1 MPKGKE
7 NQKPNDKF
15 RISSALKTIIGRELI
30 TDDFVAVFELVKN
43 AFDAHARNVE
53 VRFEGLTTDDPKLII
68 KDDGKG
74 MTGADIDNKWLFVA
88 YSAKREGTE
97 DDLEGK
103 PKDYRDK
110 ISTERTFAGAKGVGR
125 FSCDRL
131 GRYLNLYTRAKSS
144 GPFDHLRIDWQ
155 DFEEDSAKEFVDITM
170 ERSAPSKIPH
180 ELESGTILE
189 ISGLRQKWDREQLK
203 KLRDSLRKLINPNQ
217 ENDAKRFAVT
227 LVAPDE
233 ESADKDEAE
242 KRDRVNGRIKNFLF
256 EELGLR
262 TTEIHCEIDK
272 EGDRITTTLT
282 DRGTLIYQ
290 IVERCP
296 FDHLQDVRI
305 HLFALNRSAKIH
317 FKKVMGVENVGYGS
331 VFLYKNGFRVHPL
344 GEEGDDRLGIDRRKQ
359 QGMARYLG
367 TRDLSGRIE
376 IFGSNAIFKE
386 TSSRNSGFIDSP
398 EWRELLRFFKEYT
411 LRRLE
416 LYAVDVIKWGN
427 PVKGSDDELLPTDVK
442 AQIVE
447 VINKLTNAPDVL
459 DVKYD
464 PNLLDILAERQSAS
478 VTNALS
484 NFKRIAEQTGNEK
497 LRREVART
505 ESRVKALTIAKYEAE
520 TEARQARKE
529 QALSDKQLAAE
540 KQKNVFLL
548 ATAADPNLQR
558 LHLQHWIGIA
568 AQEMRGNISNLVHA
582 VKAGKADQQKLLQG
596 LTTIQKWVDQ
606 LVGAS
611 RIATR
616 ADFSLQYPTRRMDLA
631 RYIFEYLTSDVVEKT
646 DRLKFEVIN
655 KAGPFT
661 LMMRPIE
668 ISILFDNLIS
678 NAEKAKARL
687 MRFVIE
693 SSGSTLTIRVAN
705 DGEKVPKSIV
715 DSMFELGISGRGG
728 SGIGLYT
735 CKEIVTALG
744 GEIRFDGNDIAL
756 GGAAF
761 TLTFHS

>member
-1 MPKGKE
+1 MPKEKE
-7 NQKPNDKF
+7 NEKLKDKF

-53 VRFEGLTTDDPKLII
+53 IRFEGLTTDEPKLII

-74 MTGADIDNKWLFVA
+74 MTADDIDNKWLFVA

-97 DDLEGK
+97 DDAEGK

-131 GRYLNLYTRAKSS
+131 GRYLNLYSRAKSS
-144 GPFDHLRIDWQ
+144 GPFEHLKIDWQ
-155 DFEEDSAKEFVDITM
+155 DFEQDSSKEFVDVSM
-170 ERSAPSKIPH
+170 ERTTPTKIPH

-189 ISGLRQKWDREQLK
+189 ISGLREKWDREQLK

-217 ENDAKRFAVT
+217 ENDSKRFAVT

-233 ESADKDEAE
+233 ESADKEEPE

-256 EELGLR
+256 EELGVR
-262 TTEIHCEIDK
+262 TTEIHCVVDK
-272 EGDRITTTLT
+272 DGETITTTLT
-282 DRGTLIYQ
+282 DRGTLIYRL
-290 IVERCP
+290 VERCP
-296 FDHLQDVRI
+296 FDHLQNIRV

-317 FKKVMGVENVGYGS
+317 FHKVMGVRNVSYGS

-344 GEEGDDRLGIDRRKQ
+344 GEENDDGFGIERRKQ
-359 QGMARYLG
+359 QGQSRYLG
-367 TRDLSGRIE
+367 TRDLSGRVE
-376 IFGSNAIFKE
+376 IFGDNTKFKE

-398 EWRELLRFFKEYT
+398 EWRELLRFFKEYV

-427 PVKGSDDELLPTDVK
+427 PVKGSDEELLPTDVK
-442 AQIVE
+442 VQIVE
-447 VINKLTNAPDVL
+447 VINKLTNDPDVL

-464 PNLLDILAERQSAS
+464 SNLLDILAERQSAS
-478 VTNALS
+478 VTTALS
-484 NFKRIAEQTGNEK
+484 NFKRIAEKTGNEK
-497 LRREVART
+497 LKREVART
-505 ESRVKALTIAKYEAE
+505 ERRVKALAVAKHEAE
-520 TEARQARKE
+520 TEARKARQEK
-529 QALSDKQLAAE
+529 ALSEKQLAVE

-548 ATAADPNLQR
+548 ATAADPDKQR
-558 LHLQHWIGIA
+558 LHLEHWIGIA
-568 AQEMRGNISNLVHA
+568 AQEMRGNISKLVHA
-582 VKAGKADQQKLLQG
+582 VKGGKADQHQLLKG
-596 LTTIQKWVDQ
+596 LTSIQKWVDQ

-631 RYIFEYLTSDVVEKT
+631 RYVFEYLTSDVVDKT
-646 DRLKFEVIN
+646 DRIKFEVTN
-655 KAGPFT
+655 KAEPFEV
-661 LMMRPIE
+661 MMRPIE

-678 NAEKAKARL
+678 NAEKARARH
-687 MRFVIE
+687 MRFSIE
-693 SSGSTLTIRVAN
+693 TSGGTLTVRVAN
-705 DGEKVPKSIV
+705 DGEKVPKSMV

-735 CKEIVTALG
+735 CKEIVTGMG
-744 GEIRFDGNDIAL
+744 GEIIFGGNDPNL

-761 TLTFHS
+761 TITFHS

>member
-1 MPKGKE
+1 MPKVKE
-7 NQKPNDKF
+7 TEKPNDKF

-74 MTGADIDNKWLFVA
+74 MTGEDIDNKWLFVA

-103 PKDYRDK
+103 SKDYRDK

-144 GPFDHLRIDWQ
+144 GPFEHLKIDWQ

-180 ELESGTILE
+180 ELESGTILA

-217 ENDAKRFAVT
+217 ENDAKRFSVT

-272 EGDRITTTLT
+272 DGDTITTTLT
-282 DRGTLIYQ
+282 DRGTLIYRL
-290 IVERCP
+290 VERCP
-296 FDHLQDVRI
+296 FDHLESIRV
-305 HLFALNRSAKIH
+305 HLFALNRSAKMH
-317 FKKVMGVENVGYGS
+317 FLKVMGVRNVSYGS

-344 GEEGDDRLGIDRRKQ
+344 GEENDDGFGIERRKQ
-359 QGMARYLG
+359 QGQSRYIG
-367 TRDLSGRIE
+367 TRDLSGRVE
-376 IFGSNAIFKE
+376 IFGDNSKFKE

-398 EWRELLRFFKEYT
+398 EWRELLRFFKEYV

-427 PVKGSDDELLPTDVK
+427 PVKGSDEELLPTDVK

-447 VINKLTNAPDVL
+447 VINKLTNDPDVL

-464 PNLLDILAERQSAS
+464 PNLLDILAERQSTS

-520 TEARQARKE
+520 TEARQAKKE
-529 QALSDKQLAAE
+529 QALTDKQLAAE

-582 VKAGKADQQKLLQG
+582 VKAGNADQQKLLQG

-678 NAEKAKARL
+678 NAEKARARL

-735 CKEIVTALG
+735 CKEIVTGMG
-744 GEIRFDGNDIAL
+744 GEISFDGNDAAL
-756 GGAAF
+756 GGAAL

>member
-1 MPKGKE
+1 MPKDNE
-7 NQKPNDKF
+7 KPKDKF

-53 VRFEGLTTDDPKLII
+53 IRFEGLTTDDPKLII

-74 MTGADIDNKWLFVA
+74 MTSDDIDDKWLFVA

-97 DDLEGK
+97 DDVEGK

-131 GRYLNLYTRAKSS
+131 GRYLHLYSRAKSS
-144 GPFDHLRIDWQ
+144 GSFEHLQIDWQ
-155 DFEEDSAKEFVDITM
+155 DFEQDSSKEFVDISMVRTT
-170 ERSAPSKIPH
+170 PTKIPY

-189 ISGLRQKWDREQLK
+189 ISGLREKWDREQLK
-203 KLRDSLRKLINPNQ
+203 RLRDSLRKLINPNQ
-217 ENDAKRFAVT
+217 ENDSKRFAVT
-227 LVAPDE
+227 LAVPDE
-233 ESADKDEAE
+233 ESADKDEPE

-256 EELGLR
+256 EELGLK
-262 TTEIHCEIDK
+262 TTEIHCEVD
-272 EGDRITTTLT
+272 GDSEKITTTLT
-282 DRGTLIYQ
+282 DRGTLIYRL
-290 IVERCP
+290 VERCP
-296 FDHLQDVRI
+296 FDHMQRIRI
-305 HLFALNRSAKIH
+305 HLFALNRSAKLH
-317 FKKVMGVENVGYGS
+317 FKKVMGVDNVGYGS

-359 QGMARYLG
+359 QGVSRYLG

-376 IFGSNAIFKE
+376 IFGGNAKFKE

-398 EWRELLRFFKEYT
+398 EWRELLRFFKEYV

-442 AQIVE
+442 AQILE
-447 VINKLTNAPDVL
+447 VINKLTNDPDVL
-459 DVKYD
+459 DVTYD
-464 PNLLDILAERQSAS
+464 SRLLDILEERQSAS
-478 VTNALS
+478 VTTALA
-484 NFKRIAEQTGNEK
+484 NFKRIAAKSGNEK
-497 LRREVART
+497 LKREVIRT
-505 ESRVKALTIAKYEAE
+505 ERRVKALAVAKDEAE
-520 TEARQARKE
+520 TEARKARQEK
-529 QALSDKQLAAE
+529 ALSEKQLAAE

-558 LHLQHWIGIA
+558 LHLEHWIGIA
-568 AQEMRGNISNLVHA
+568 AQEMRGNISKLVQA
-582 VKAGKADQQKLLQG
+582 VKGGKADQQQLLKG
-596 LTTIQKWVDQ
+596 LTSLQKWVDQ

-655 KAGPFT
+655 KAEPFEI
-661 LMMRPIE
+661 MMRPIE

-678 NAEKAKARL
+678 NAEKARARH
-687 MRFVIE
+687 MRFAIE
-693 SSGSTLTIRVAN
+693 TAGSALTVRVSN
-705 DGEKVPKSIV
+705 DGEKVPKSMV
-715 DSMFELGISGRGG
+715 DSMFALGISGRGG

-735 CKEIVTALG
+735 CQEIVAGMG
-744 GEIRFDGNDIAL
+744 GKISFDGNDATL

-761 TLTFHS
+761 TISFRS

>member
-1 MPKGKE
+1 LSKPK
-7 NQKPNDKF
+7 DKF

-53 VRFEGLTTDDPKLII
+53 IRFEGLTTDDPKLII

-74 MTGADIDNKWLFVA
+74 MTADDIDNKWLFLA

-97 DDLEGK
+97 DDATGK

-110 ISTERTFAGAKGVGR
+110 IATERTFAGSKGVGR

-131 GRYLNLYTRAKSS
+131 GRYLNLYTRTKAS
-144 GPFDHLRIDWQ
+144 GPFEHLKVDWQ
-155 DFEEDSAKEFVDITM
+155 DFEHDSLTEFVDVPI
-170 ERSAPSKIPH
+170 ERSITTKIPH
-180 ELESGTILE
+180 PLESGTILE
-189 ISGLRQKWDREQLK
+189 ISGLREKWDRDQLK

-227 LVAPDE
+227 LVVPDE
-233 ESADKDEAE
+233 EDGDKEEPE

-262 TTEIHCEIDK
+262 TTEIHCEVDK
-272 EGDRITTTLT
+272 EGKQITTTLT
-282 DRGTLIYQ
+282 DRGTLIYR
-290 IVERCP
+290 IVELCP
-296 FDHLQDVRI
+296 FDHLQNIRI
-305 HLFALNRSAKIH
+305 HLFALNRSAKLH
-317 FKKVMGVENVGYGS
+317 FKKVMGVHNVGYGS

-344 GEEGDDRLGIDRRKQ
+344 GEEGDDSFGIERRKQ
-359 QGMARYLG
+359 QGQSRFIG
-367 TRDLSGRIE
+367 TRDLSGRVE
-376 IFGSNAIFKE
+376 IFADNKRFKE

-398 EWRELLRFFKEYT
+398 EWRELLRFFKDYA

-427 PVKGSDDELLPTDVK
+427 PVQGSDEELLPTDVK
-442 AQIVE
+442 AQILE
-447 VINKLTNAPDVL
+447 VINKLTNAPDVI
-459 DVKYD
+459 DVQYD
-464 PNLLDILAERQSAS
+464 SNLLDILAERQSAS
-478 VTNALS
+478 VATALS
-484 NFKRIAEQTGNEK
+484 NFKKIAEKSGSKELK
-497 LRREVART
+497 REVART
-505 ESRVKALTIAKYEAE
+505 ERRVKALAVAKHEAE
-520 TEARQARKE
+520 TEARKARQEK
-529 QALSDKQLAAE
+529 ALSEKQLATE

-558 LHLQHWIGIA
+558 LHLEHWIGIA
-568 AQEMRGNISNLVHA
+568 AQEMRGNISKLVHA
-582 VKAGKADQQKLLQG
+582 VKGGKADQQQLLKG
-596 LTTIQKWVDQ
+596 LTSLQKWVDQ

-646 DRLKFEVIN
+646 DRLKFEVVN
-655 KAGPFT
+655 KAEPFEV
-661 LMMRPIE
+661 MMRPIE

-678 NAEKAKARL
+678 NAEKARARH
-687 MRFVIE
+687 MRFTIE
-693 SSGSTLTIRVAN
+693 TVGSTLTVRVAN
-705 DGEKVPKSIV
+705 DGEEVRKNIV
-715 DSMFELGISGRGG
+715 ESMFELGISGRGG

-735 CKEIVTALG
+735 CQEIVTGMG
-744 GEIRFDGNDIAL
+744 GEISFDGNDGTL

-761 TLTFHS
+761 TITFYS